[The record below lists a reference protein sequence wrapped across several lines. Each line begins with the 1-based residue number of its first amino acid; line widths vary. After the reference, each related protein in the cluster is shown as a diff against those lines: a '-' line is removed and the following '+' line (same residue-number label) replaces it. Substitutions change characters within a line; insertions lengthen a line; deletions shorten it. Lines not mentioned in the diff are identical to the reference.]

1 MNILLLK
8 TYYVLVDL
16 FLFRLTGKLPSINLS
31 VLDGAWISVIR
42 VTLSM
47 NLVLLCSPQTST
59 LTNPI
64 HLSARRIFLRF
75 QNSSYPL
82 LMHYRYSFYLVL
94 FIGFFCYCFLS
105 LQDFKIVFCLSL
117 LLLMFAIPKRI

>member
-1 MNILLLK
+1 MDWKIFSEFSFKKFRPIFNILLLK
-8 TYYVLVDL
+8 KYYVLVDL

-64 HLSARRIFLRF
+64 HSSARRIFLRF

-82 LMHYRYSFYLVL
+82 LMHYRYSLYLVR
-94 FIGFFCYCFLS
+94 FITGTRC
-105 LQDFKIVFCLSL
+105 
-117 LLLMFAIPKRI
+117 A